1 VDKWWSLVKYMV
13 VEDLENIFAKHH
25 VDEEILE
32 EY

>member
-13 VEDLENIFAKHH
+13 VEDLGNIFAKHH
-25 VDEEILE
+25 VDEEIFE

>member
-1 VDKWWSLVKYMV
+1 VEKWWSLVKYMV
-13 VEDLENIFAKHH
+13 VEDLEHIFAKHH

>member
-1 VDKWWSLVKYMV
+1 VDKRWSLVKYMV
-13 VEDLENIFAKHH
+13 EKDVKNSFAKHH